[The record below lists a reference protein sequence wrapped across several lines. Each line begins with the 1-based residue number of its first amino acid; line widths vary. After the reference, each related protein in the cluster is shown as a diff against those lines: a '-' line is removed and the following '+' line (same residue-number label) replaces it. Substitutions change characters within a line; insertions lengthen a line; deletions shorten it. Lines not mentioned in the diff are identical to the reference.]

1 VRRDVL
7 LVVALIGTLAVPT
20 LAWAQMPEWQAKSVA
35 LLPKLSTKIQ
45 MAHFSDNTLLLA
57 VDRPG
62 VNWRLEH
69 DAICRL
75 LNQLGRPVGVSVPV
89 KYADKN
95 DWLPMPF
102 AEYECGALTR
112 PYTDQP
118 ESLGV
123 MGADGVIR
131 PE

>member
-1 VRRDVL
+1 MRREVL
-7 LVVALIGTLAVPT
+7 FVFALIGTLAVPT
-20 LAWAQMPEWQAKSVA
+20 LARAEMPDWQAKSAA
-35 LLPKLSTKIQ
+35 LLPKLSAKIK

-75 LNQLGRPVGVSVPV
+75 LNQMGRPVGVSVPV
-89 KYADKN
+89 KYADRN
-95 DWLPMPF
+95 DWLPVPF
-102 AEYECGALTR
+102 AEYECGALKR
-112 PYTDQP
+112 PYTGQP